1 MILGCHVSLGGK
13 DQFLGSV
20 KEALSYHA
28 NAFMVYTGAPQN
40 TARKPLSELRIDEAL
55 SLMEKHH
62 ISRENVIVH
71 APYIVNLANPD
82 PEKQAFA
89 VAFLIEEIIRTHAL
103 GSHIMVLH
111 PGAHMGEGLELGITR
126 IASNLQK
133 IIDATSSYP
142 VIIALETM
150 AGKGTEVGRSFAEI
164 HQLLEQTNRKE
175 RLGVCYDTC
184 HTSDAGYSVKDHFEQ
199 VLEEFD
205 QTIGL
210 NFLKVLHVNDSKNVQ
225 GAMKDR
231 HENFGFGT
239 IGFDALYQVLTHP
252 RLSSIPKILETPYVK
267 SSPEDS
273 EGFPPYG
280 FEIAMIRQ
288 GIFDPNLKEKI
299 IASKGI
305 L

>member
-13 DQFLGSV
+13 EQFLGSV
-20 KEALSYHA
+20 KEALSYQA

-40 TARKPLSELRIDEAL
+40 TARKAISELRIDDAL
-55 SLMEKHH
+55 SMMKEHQINPK
-62 ISRENVIVH
+62 NVIVH

-89 VAFLIEEIIRTHAL
+89 VAFLIEEVIRTYAL
-103 GSHIMVLH
+103 GSQIMVLH
-111 PGAHMGEGLELGITR
+111 PGAHLGEGVEIGISR

-133 IIDATSSYP
+133 IIDSTPNHP
-142 VIIALETM
+142 VTIALETM
-150 AGKGTEVGRSFAEI
+150 AGKGTEVGRSFSEI
-164 HQLLEQTNRKE
+164 HQLLEQTNRPT

-184 HTSDAGYSVKDHFEQ
+184 HTSDAGYSVKDDFDQ
-199 VLEEFD
+199 VLQEFD

-210 NFLKVLHVNDSKNVQ
+210 NYLKVLHVNDSKNVQ

-239 IGFDALYQVLTHP
+239 IGFEALYKVLTHP
-252 RLSSIPKILETPYVK
+252 RLTTIPKILETPYVQ
-267 SSPEDS
+267 SPAQDG

-288 GIFDPNLKEKI
+288 GTFDPALKDKI
-299 IASKGI
+299 IAAKGI